1 MPKKAAPKRKPA
13 DAVAPKKAA
22 RKKATRAKS
31 PAKKTTKKASKKAPK
46 RKRSYA
52 RQSVD
57 AEPAQSEPK
66 PKPKRTAKR
75 KSAKRKPAKPTRSE
89 ASKRSNR
96 KAAAIRSRKISK
108 DEQEIGPI
116 PPVADPKRRAAC
128 EKDLPLALRTYFPK
142 IFSKPF
148 SPQHYEVIE
157 KMRVVLQEG
166 GLFAL
171 GMPRGS
177 GKTSLAECCDI
188 LALLYGWKR
197 FIVLIGPIQKHAS
210 DMLENMKEE
219 LEKNNLLL
227 ADFPEV
233 CYPIREL
240 NFTPSRCRA
249 QTTEGKHTHMQWKG
263 NKRFVLPTV
272 NGQGGATVRAVG
284 VTGNIRGMSH
294 RLPTG
299 EKIRPDKFSGDDLQ
313 KAGTARSVEQVN
325 KIEEILRGD
334 VLGLAGPGEPISGFV
349 TITVQRL
356 GDLADRLLDRTQNPE
371 YNGLRF
377 ALVEQ
382 WPTNERLWAEYA
394 EHRDTDLANGHT
406 HLPTATE
413 HYRRN
418 LKAMRLGAVV
428 PWKERFGPNEI
439 DALQHAYNLKLKN
452 PTTFDAEYQNQPTA
466 SISAEGL
473 IESPTSDSIVK
484 RVGGYARG
492 EMPYEATRLFA
503 GVDIQDNALFW
514 MVAAVDEDLSG
525 WILDY
530 GAWPDQPS
538 IYWSYNQIHTTI
550 AQHSG
555 INSSTGGW
563 FHALSELVPAL
574 LSREFK
580 RDNDAPMHV
589 EKLIVDANY
598 GRSTKTVYSWLR
610 QQHSPLLMPFHG
622 KGYTAKQT
630 PLAARKKKTGEQ
642 AGIEWFVPA
651 VKGTREMRHVIA
663 DVNLIKTTLCERLM
677 QPMGEVG
684 AWQLFKA
691 PAASHR
697 MLADHLSAE
706 YPVETEGRGRRLIE
720 WILRP
725 GRDNHWLDCAVMIMT
740 AALMAGCAAP
750 GTSGATIRR
759 PKTRQYRDLAEAMNP
774 RNKVG

>member
-1 MPKKAAPKRKPA
+1 MPKKATPKRPTAAKSKN
-13 DAVAPKKAA
+13 APRKAA
-22 RKKATRAKS
+22 RKKAAIAKS
-31 PAKKTTKKASKKAPK
+31 PAKRTAKKATKKAAKKATKKKTPKRKKRPPTPNTAAPPAKKKATK
-46 RKRSYA
+46 RKRSPL
-52 RQSVD
+52 SD
-57 AEPAQSEPK
+57 AA
-66 PKPKRTAKR
+66 
-75 KSAKRKPAKPTRSE
+75 
-89 ASKRSNR
+89 KRSNR
-96 KAAAIRSRKISK
+96 KAAAIRSRKISR

-116 PPVADPKRRAAC
+116 PPIADPARRAAC
-128 EKDLPLALRTYFPK
+128 EKDLPLALKTYFPK

-177 GKTSLAECCDI
+177 GKTSLATCCDI
-188 LALLYGWKR
+188 LALLFGWKK
-197 FIVLIGPIQKHAS
+197 FIVLLGPIQKHAS
-210 DMLENMKEE
+210 DMLDEMKEE
-219 LEKNNLLL
+219 LEKNDLLL

-263 NKRFVLPTV
+263 SKRFVLPTV

-294 RLPTG
+294 RLPGG

-334 VLGLAGPGEPISGFV
+334 VLGLAGPGQPISGFV

-394 EHRDTDLANGHT
+394 EHRDIDLANGDAT
-406 HLPTATE
+406 LPTATE

-428 PWKERFGPNEI
+428 PWKERFGPHEI

-473 IESPTSDSIVK
+473 IESPTSDTIVK
-484 RVGGYARG
+484 RIGGYARG
-492 EMPYEATRLFA
+492 EVPYEATRVFSA
-503 GVDIQDNALFW
+503 VDLQDNCLFW

-550 AQHSG
+550 QQHTG
-555 INSSTGGW
+555 INTLTGGW
-563 FHALSELVPAL
+563 FHALSQLIPDL
-574 LSREFK
+574 MSRQYK
-580 RDNDAPMHV
+580 RDNDAPMQI

-610 QQHSPLLMPFHG
+610 QQSSPILMPFHG

-630 PLAARKKKTGEQ
+630 PLAARKKKVGEQ

-651 VKGTREMRHVIA
+651 VKGTREMRHIIA
-663 DVNLIKTTLCERLM
+663 DVNLIKTTICERLM

-691 PAASHR
+691 PAAAHR
-697 MLADHLSAE
+697 MLADQLSAE
-706 YPVETEGRGRRLIE
+706 YPVETEGRGRKLIE

-725 GRDNHWLDCAVMIMT
+725 GRDNHWLDCAVMIAT

-750 GTSGATIRR
+750 GTSGATVRR
-759 PKTRQYRDLAEAMNP
+759 PKRREYRELGDVMKPA
-774 RNKVG
+774 R